1 MNRMQS
7 DKNVIEYS
15 MEYGEH
21 FRKLLIVDCARCSKT
36 HAASKVLSTIRF
48 YLLADRNLQTTLN
61 ISPNSL
67 SSHIHIRNI
76 YL

>member
-1 MNRMQS
+1 MQS

-48 YLLADRNLQTTLN
+48 YLLADRNLQTITEYLSKFTL
-61 ISPNSL
+61 ITY
-67 SSHIHIRNI
+67 SHT
-76 YL
+76 